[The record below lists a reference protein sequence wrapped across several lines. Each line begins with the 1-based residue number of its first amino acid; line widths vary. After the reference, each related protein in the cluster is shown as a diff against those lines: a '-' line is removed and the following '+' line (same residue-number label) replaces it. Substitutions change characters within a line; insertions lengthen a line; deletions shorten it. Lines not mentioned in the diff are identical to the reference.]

1 MNELRMYVEHLFEGR
16 VLTQES
22 IELKEEIYGNL
33 VARYEDYVAGGMSE
47 AEALEKTK
55 ASFTSIE
62 DVFKE
67 SGEAEGSNAE
77 EGAAAAGASEG
88 GAARWN
94 AGATHAAPGAAQ
106 APGADGMGSAA
117 ETAQMPRPEGAPV
130 PPDGVGGGA
139 GASQTATGA
148 GSAAKKPRKVWPFVL
163 GCVVAV
169 LVLLAIV
176 ATAVFGFI
184 RDADVGEPSSTA
196 QTITQGNSSTTDSNQ
211 GTENGQGGGN
221 AGDGAIQDYDD
232 LDDQREYEATKQV
245 DEAIAAHS
253 VDTLKN
259 YTGNSLP
266 DQGFFEHLPLS
277 MYVSSTG
284 AEQGSNASCSV
295 QYAGV
300 SDDIDGDAIDR
311 ALVYNAVAAF
321 SVYPELQTVNF
332 TVQDADDTAYD
343 ANVYSFNR
351 NTLEL
356 AFDNA
361 SGGAITQLNSS
372 LYESQESWD
381 QVRDYV
387 TRNHFYDRQTDL
399 AEIED

>member
-67 SGEAEGSNAE
+67 SGEAEGSSAE
-77 EGAAAAGASEG
+77 EAASAEAGVRGAAS
-88 GAARWN
+88 WN
-94 AGATHAAPGAAQ
+94 AGATQ
-106 APGADGMGSAA
+106 AVPGADGMGSAA
-117 ETAQMPRPEGAPV
+117 ETAQMPRPEGVPV
-130 PPDGVGGGA
+130 PPDGVSTEGQA
-139 GASQTATGA
+139 TAAAQTASKTRA
-148 GSAAKKPRKVWPFVL
+148 PRKIWPFVV
-163 GCVVAV
+163 GGV
-169 LVLLAIV
+169 LAAFILLAIV
-176 ATAVFGFI
+176 GTAVFGLI
-184 RDADVGEPSSTA
+184 DEADVGEPSSSA
-196 QTITQGNSSTTDSNQ
+196 QSITQSDSAVTDANQ
-211 GTENGQGGGN
+211 GTANGQDSSITGGGN
-221 AGDGAIQDYDD
+221 SNQTYDD
-232 LDDQREYEATKQV
+232 LDDQREYEATKAV
-245 DEAIAAHS
+245 DDAIAVHS
-253 VDTLKN
+253 IDTLKS

-284 AEQGSNASCSV
+284 SEQGSSASYNV
-295 QYAGV
+295 YYAGV
-300 SDDIDGDAIDR
+300 SDDIDGDGVDR

-321 SVYPELQTVNF
+321 SVYPELQTINF
-332 TVQDADDTAYD
+332 TVQDADDTAHD

-351 NTLEL
+351 DTLEH

>member
-33 VARYEDYVAGGMSE
+33 VARYEDYIAGGMSE

-67 SGEAEGSNAE
+67 SGEAEDSNAGE
-77 EGAAAAGASEG
+77 AASAQAGESGAAS
-88 GAARWN
+88 WN
-94 AGATHAAPGAAQ
+94 AGAVQA

-130 PPDGVGGGA
+130 QPDGVGAEGQATA
-139 GASQTATGA
+139 GTQ
-148 GSAAKKPRKVWPFVL
+148 AALKTRSPRKIWPFVV
-163 GCVVAV
+163 GGV
-169 LVLLAIV
+169 LAAFILLAIV
-176 ATAVFGFI
+176 GTAVFGLI
-184 RDADVGEPSSTA
+184 DEADVGEPSSTA
-196 QTITQGNSSTTDSNQ
+196 QSITQNNSSTTDTNQ
-211 GTENGQGGGN
+211 GAENGQAGGTAGGGAAQN
-221 AGDGAIQDYDD
+221 YDD

-332 TVQDADDTAYD
+332 TVQKADDTAYD
-343 ANVYSFNR
+343 ASVYSFNR
-351 NTLEL
+351 NTLEH

-399 AEIED
+399 AEIDD

>member
-47 AEALEKTK
+47 TEALEKTK

-67 SGEAEGSNAE
+67 SGEAEGSSAE
-77 EGAAAAGASEG
+77 EAASAEAGERGAAS
-88 GAARWN
+88 WN
-94 AGATHAAPGAAQ
+94 AGATQA

-117 ETAQMPRPEGAPV
+117 ETAQMPRPEGTPV
-130 PPDGVGGGA
+130 PPDGVSSEGQATA
-139 GASQTATGA
+139 GAQTASKTRA
-148 GSAAKKPRKVWPFVL
+148 PRKIWPFVV
-163 GCVVAV
+163 GGV
-169 LVLLAIV
+169 LAAFILLAIV
-176 ATAVFGFI
+176 GTAVFGLI
-184 RDADVGEPSSTA
+184 DEADVGEPSSTA
-196 QTITQGNSSTTDSNQ
+196 QSITQSDSAATDANQ
-211 GTENGQGGGN
+211 GTANGHDSSITGGGN
-221 AGDGAIQDYDD
+221 SNQTYDD
-232 LDDQREYEATKQV
+232 LDDQREYEATKAV
-245 DEAIAAHS
+245 DDAIAAHS
-253 VDTLKN
+253 IDTLKS

-284 AEQGSNASCSV
+284 SEQGSSASYNV
-295 QYAGV
+295 YYAGV
-300 SDDIDGDAIDR
+300 SDDIDGDGVDR

-321 SVYPELQTVNF
+321 SVYPELQTINF
-332 TVQDADDTAYD
+332 TVQDADDTAHD

-351 NTLEL
+351 DTLEH

-399 AEIED
+399 AEIDD

>member
-67 SGEAEGSNAE
+67 SGEAEDSNAGE
-77 EGAAAAGASEG
+77 PASAEAGERGAAS
-88 GAARWN
+88 WN
-94 AGATHAAPGAAQ
+94 AGATQA

-130 PPDGVGGGA
+130 PPDGVSSEGQATA
-139 GASQTATGA
+139 GAQTASKTRA
-148 GSAAKKPRKVWPFVL
+148 PRKIWPFVV
-163 GCVVAV
+163 GGV
-169 LVLLAIV
+169 LAAFILLAIV
-176 ATAVFGFI
+176 GTAVFGLI
-184 RDADVGEPSSTA
+184 DEADVGEPSSTA
-196 QTITQGNSSTTDSNQ
+196 QSITQSDSAATDANQ
-211 GTENGQGGGN
+211 GTANGQDSSITGGGN
-221 AGDGAIQDYDD
+221 SNQTYDD
-232 LDDQREYEATKQV
+232 LDDQREYEATKAV
-245 DEAIAAHS
+245 DDAIAAHS
-253 VDTLKN
+253 IDTLKS

-284 AEQGSNASCSV
+284 SEQGSGASYNV
-295 QYAGV
+295 YYAGV
-300 SDDIDGDAIDR
+300 SDDIDGDGVDR

-321 SVYPELQTVNF
+321 SVYPELQTITF
-332 TVQDADDTAYD
+332 TVQDADDTAHD

-351 NTLEL
+351 DTLEH

-361 SGGAITQLNSS
+361 SGGAITH
-372 LYESQESWD
+372 
-381 QVRDYV
+381 YV
-387 TRNHFYDRQTDL
+387 TRTHFYDRQTDL
-399 AEIED
+399 AEIDD

>member
-67 SGEAEGSNAE
+67 SGEAEDSNAGE
-77 EGAAAAGASEG
+77 TASAQAGESGAAS
-88 GAARWN
+88 WN
-94 AGATHAAPGAAQ
+94 AGAAQ
-106 APGADGMGSAA
+106 AAPGADGMGYAA
-117 ETAQMPRPEGAPV
+117 ETAKMPCPEGAPV
-130 PPDGVGGGA
+130 PPDGVGAEGQAMA
-139 GASQTATGA
+139 GTH
-148 GSAAKKPRKVWPFVL
+148 AAPKTRSPRKIWPFVV
-163 GCVVAV
+163 GGV
-169 LVLLAIV
+169 LAAFILLAIV
-176 ATAVFGFI
+176 GTAVFGLI
-184 RDADVGEPSSTA
+184 DEADVGEPSSTA
-196 QTITQGNSSTTDSNQ
+196 QSITQNNSAATDASQGAASGQDSSNTGGGASNQ
-211 GTENGQGGGN
+211 TYG
-221 AGDGAIQDYDD
+221 D
-232 LDDQREYEATKQV
+232 LDDQREYEATKAV
-245 DEAIAAHS
+245 DDAIAAHS
-253 VDTLKN
+253 IDTLKS

-284 AEQGSNASCSV
+284 SEQGSSASYNV
-295 QYAGV
+295 YYAGV
-300 SDDIDGDAIDR
+300 SDDIDGDGVDR

-321 SVYPELQTVNF
+321 SVYPELQTINF
-332 TVQDADDTAYD
+332 TVQDADDTAHD

-351 NTLEL
+351 DTLER

-372 LYESQESWD
+372 LYESQESWN

>member
-47 AEALEKTK
+47 VEALEKTK

-67 SGEAEGSNAE
+67 SGEAEDSNAGE
-77 EGAAAAGASEG
+77 PASAEAGERGAAS
-88 GAARWN
+88 WN
-94 AGATHAAPGAAQ
+94 AGATQA
-106 APGADGMGSAA
+106 APGADGMGSAS

-130 PPDGVGGGA
+130 PPDGVSSEGQATA
-139 GASQTATGA
+139 GAQTASKTRA
-148 GSAAKKPRKVWPFVL
+148 PRKIWPFVV
-163 GCVVAV
+163 GGV
-169 LVLLAIV
+169 LAAFILLAIV
-176 ATAVFGFI
+176 GTAVFGLI
-184 RDADVGEPSSTA
+184 DEADVGEPSSTA
-196 QTITQGNSSTTDSNQ
+196 QSITQSDFVATDANQ
-211 GTENGQGGGN
+211 GAANGQDSSNTGGGN
-221 AGDGAIQDYDD
+221 SNQTYDD
-232 LDDQREYEATKQV
+232 LDDQREYEATKAV
-245 DEAIAAHS
+245 DDAIAAHPI
-253 VDTLKN
+253 DTLKS

-284 AEQGSNASCSV
+284 SEQGSSASYNV
-295 QYAGV
+295 YYAGV
-300 SDDIDGDAIDR
+300 SDDIDGDGVDR

-321 SVYPELQTVNF
+321 SVYPELQTITF
-332 TVQDADDTAYD
+332 TVQDADDTAHD

-351 NTLEL
+351 DTLEH

-399 AEIED
+399 AEIDD

>member
-67 SGEAEGSNAE
+67 SGEAEGSNAGE
-77 EGAAAAGASEG
+77 AASAQAGEG
-88 GAARWN
+88 GAASWN
-94 AGATHAAPGAAQ
+94 TGAVQA

-117 ETAQMPRPEGAPV
+117 ETAQMPRPEGVPV
-130 PPDGVGGGA
+130 PPDGVGAEDQATA
-139 GASQTATGA
+139 GTQ
-148 GSAAKKPRKVWPFVL
+148 AAPKTRAPRKIWPFVV
-163 GCVVAV
+163 GGV
-169 LVLLAIV
+169 LAAFILLAIV
-176 ATAVFGFI
+176 GTAVFGLI
-184 RDADVGEPSSTA
+184 DEADVGEPSSTA
-196 QTITQGNSSTTDSNQ
+196 QSITQSDSAATDANQ
-211 GTENGQGGGN
+211 GTANGQDNSNASGGSSN
-221 AGDGAIQDYDD
+221 QTYDD
-232 LDDQREYEATKQV
+232 LDDQREYEATKAV
-245 DEAIAAHS
+245 DDAIAAHS
-253 VDTLKN
+253 IDTLKS

-284 AEQGSNASCSV
+284 SEQGSNASYNV
-295 QYAGV
+295 YYAGV
-300 SDDIDGDAIDR
+300 SDDIDGDGVDR

-321 SVYPELQTVNF
+321 SVYPELQTITF
-332 TVQDADDTAYD
+332 TVQDADDTAHD

-351 NTLEL
+351 DTLEH

-399 AEIED
+399 AEIDD

>member
-67 SGEAEGSNAE
+67 SGEAEDSNAGE
-77 EGAAAAGASEG
+77 VASTEAGESGAVS
-88 GAARWN
+88 WN
-94 AGATHAAPGAAQ
+94 AGTAQAAPGAA
-106 APGADGMGSAA
+106 GMGSTA
-117 ETAQMPRPEGAPV
+117 ETAKMPCPEGAPV
-130 PPDGVGGGA
+130 QPDGVGAERQATA
-139 GASQTATGA
+139 GTQDASKTR
-148 GSAAKKPRKVWPFVL
+148 SLRKIWPFVVC
-163 GCVVAV
+163 GVFAAFI
-169 LVLLAIV
+169 LLAIV
-176 ATAVFGFI
+176 STAVFGLI
-184 RDADVGEPSSTA
+184 DEADVGEPSSTA
-196 QTITQGNSSTTDSNQ
+196 QSITQNNSAATDANQ
-211 GTENGQGGGN
+211 GTANGQDSSITGGGTSN
-221 AGDGAIQDYDD
+221 QTYDD
-232 LDDQREYEATKQV
+232 LDDQREYEATKAV
-245 DEAIAAHS
+245 DDAIAAHS
-253 VDTLKN
+253 IDTLKS

-284 AEQGSNASCSV
+284 SEQGSSASYNV
-295 QYAGV
+295 YYAGV
-300 SDDIDGDAIDR
+300 SDDIDGDGVDR
-311 ALVYNAVAAF
+311 ALVYNTVAAF
-321 SVYPELQTVNF
+321 SVYPELQTINF
-332 TVQDADDTAYD
+332 TVQDADDTAHD

-351 NTLEL
+351 DTLEH

-399 AEIED
+399 AEIDD

>member
-67 SGEAEGSNAE
+67 SGEAEDSSAE
-77 EGAAAAGASEG
+77 EPVSSEAGERGTAS
-88 GAARWN
+88 WN
-94 AGATHAAPGAAQ
+94 AGSAQ
-106 APGADGMGSAA
+106 AAPGADGMGSAA

-130 PPDGVGGGA
+130 PPDGVGAEDQAAA
-139 GASQTATGA
+139 GTQ
-148 GSAAKKPRKVWPFVL
+148 AAPKTRSLRKIWPFVV
-163 GCVVAV
+163 GGV
-169 LVLLAIV
+169 LAAFILLAIV
-176 ATAVFGFI
+176 GTAVFGLI
-184 RDADVGEPSSTA
+184 DEADVGEPSSTA
-196 QTITQGNSSTTDSNQ
+196 QSITQNNSAATDASQGAASGQDSSNTGGGASNQ
-211 GTENGQGGGN
+211 TYG
-221 AGDGAIQDYDD
+221 D
-232 LDDQREYEATKQV
+232 LDDQREYEATKAV
-245 DEAIAAHS
+245 DDAIAAHS
-253 VDTLKN
+253 IDTLKS

-277 MYVSSTG
+277 VYVSSTG
-284 AEQGSNASCSV
+284 SEQGSSASYNV
-295 QYAGV
+295 YYAGV
-300 SDDIDGDAIDR
+300 SDDIDGDGVDR

-332 TVQDADDTAYD
+332 TVQEADDTAYD

-351 NTLEL
+351 DTLEH

-399 AEIED
+399 AEIDD

>member
-67 SGEAEGSNAE
+67 SGEAEDSNAGE
-77 EGAAAAGASEG
+77 AASAQAGESGAAS
-88 GAARWN
+88 WN
-94 AGATHAAPGAAQ
+94 AGAAQ
-106 APGADGMGSAA
+106 AAPGADGMGSAA
-117 ETAQMPRPEGAPV
+117 ETAQMPCPEGAPV
-130 PPDGVGGGA
+130 PPDGVSAEGQAAA
-139 GASQTATGA
+139 GTQAASKTR
-148 GSAAKKPRKVWPFVL
+148 SPRKIWPFVV
-163 GCVVAV
+163 GGV
-169 LVLLAIV
+169 LAAFILLAIV
-176 ATAVFGFI
+176 GAAVFGLI
-184 RDADVGEPSSTA
+184 DEADVGEPSSTA
-196 QTITQGNSSTTDSNQ
+196 QSITQNNSAATDASQGAANGQDSSSTGGGASNQ
-211 GTENGQGGGN
+211 T
-221 AGDGAIQDYDD
+221 YDD
-232 LDDQREYEATKQV
+232 LDDQREYEATKAV
-245 DEAIAAHS
+245 DDAIAAHS
-253 VDTLKN
+253 IDTLKS

-284 AEQGSNASCSV
+284 SEQGSSASYNV
-295 QYAGV
+295 YYAGV
-300 SDDIDGDAIDR
+300 SDDIDGDGVDR

-321 SVYPELQTVNF
+321 SVYPELQTITF
-332 TVQDADDTAYD
+332 TVQDADDTAHD

-351 NTLEL
+351 DTLEH

-399 AEIED
+399 AEIDD

>member
-67 SGEAEGSNAE
+67 SGEAEDSNAGE
-77 EGAAAAGASEG
+77 PASAEAGERGAAS
-88 GAARWN
+88 WN
-94 AGATHAAPGAAQ
+94 AGATQA

-130 PPDGVGGGA
+130 PPDGVSSEGQATA
-139 GASQTATGA
+139 GAQTASKTRA
-148 GSAAKKPRKVWPFVL
+148 PRKIWPFVV
-163 GCVVAV
+163 GGV
-169 LVLLAIV
+169 LAAFILLAIV
-176 ATAVFGFI
+176 GTAVFGLI
-184 RDADVGEPSSTA
+184 DEADVGEPSSTA
-196 QTITQGNSSTTDSNQ
+196 QSITQSDSAATDANQ
-211 GTENGQGGGN
+211 GTANGQDSSITDGGN
-221 AGDGAIQDYDD
+221 SNQTYDD
-232 LDDQREYEATKQV
+232 LDDQREYEATKAV
-245 DEAIAAHS
+245 DDAIAAHS
-253 VDTLKN
+253 IDTLKS

-284 AEQGSNASCSV
+284 SEQGSNASYNV
-295 QYAGV
+295 YYAGV
-300 SDDIDGDAIDR
+300 SDDIDGDGVDR

-321 SVYPELQTVNF
+321 SVYPELQTITF
-332 TVQDADDTAYD
+332 IVQDADDTAHD

-351 NTLEL
+351 DTLEH

-387 TRNHFYDRQTDL
+387 TRSHFYDRQTDL
-399 AEIED
+399 AEIDD

>member
-67 SGEAEGSNAE
+67 SGEAEGSNAGE
-77 EGAAAAGASEG
+77 AASAQAGEG
-88 GAARWN
+88 GAASWN
-94 AGATHAAPGAAQ
+94 TGAVQA

-117 ETAQMPRPEGAPV
+117 ETAQMPRPEGVPV
-130 PPDGVGGGA
+130 PPDGVGAEGQA
-139 GASQTATGA
+139 TAAAQTASKIRA
-148 GSAAKKPRKVWPFVL
+148 PRKIWPFVV
-163 GCVVAV
+163 GGV
-169 LVLLAIV
+169 LAAFILLAIV
-176 ATAVFGFI
+176 GTAVFGLI
-184 RDADVGEPSSTA
+184 DEADVGEPSSTA
-196 QTITQGNSSTTDSNQ
+196 QSIAQSDSAATDANQ
-211 GTENGQGGGN
+211 GTANGQDNSNASGGSSN
-221 AGDGAIQDYDD
+221 QTYDD
-232 LDDQREYEATKQV
+232 LDDQREYEATKAV
-245 DEAIAAHS
+245 DDAIAAHS
-253 VDTLKN
+253 IDTLKS

-284 AEQGSNASCSV
+284 SEQGSNASYNV
-295 QYAGV
+295 YYAGV
-300 SDDIDGDAIDR
+300 SDDIDGDGVDR

-321 SVYPELQTVNF
+321 SVYPELQTINF
-332 TVQDADDTAYD
+332 TVQDADDTAHD

-351 NTLEL
+351 DTLEH

-399 AEIED
+399 AEIDD

>member
-33 VARYEDYVAGGMSE
+33 VARYEDYIAGGMSE

-62 DVFKE
+62 DVFRE

-77 EGAAAAGASEG
+77 EPASSEAGDRGTAS
-88 GAARWN
+88 WN
-94 AGATHAAPGAAQ
+94 AGTAKA

-117 ETAQMPRPEGAPV
+117 ETAQMPRPEEAPV
-130 PPDGVGGGA
+130 PPDGVPAEGQATA
-139 GASQTATGA
+139 GTQDASKTR
-148 GSAAKKPRKVWPFVL
+148 SPRKIWPFVV
-163 GCVVAV
+163 GGVFAAFI
-169 LVLLAIV
+169 LLAIV
-176 ATAVFGFI
+176 GTAVFGLI
-184 RDADVGEPSSTA
+184 DEADVGEPSSTA
-196 QTITQGNSSTTDSNQ
+196 QSITQGNSSTTDTNQ
-211 GTENGQGGGN
+211 GAENGQAGGTAGGGAAQN
-221 AGDGAIQDYDD
+221 YDD

-332 TVQDADDTAYD
+332 TVQEADDTAYD
-343 ANVYSFNR
+343 ASVYSFNR
-351 NTLEL
+351 NTLEH

-399 AEIED
+399 AEIDD

>member
-67 SGEAEGSNAE
+67 SGEAEDSNAGE
-77 EGAAAAGASEG
+77 PASAEAGERGASS
-88 GAARWN
+88 WN
-94 AGATHAAPGAAQ
+94 AGATQAAPAA
-106 APGADGMGSAA
+106 GGMGSAA
-117 ETAQMPRPEGAPV
+117 ETAQMPRPEGVPV
-130 PPDGVGGGA
+130 PPDGVSSEGQATA
-139 GASQTATGA
+139 GAQTASKTR
-148 GSAAKKPRKVWPFVL
+148 SPRKIWPFVVGGVL
-163 GCVVAV
+163 AV
-169 LVLLAIV
+169 FILLAIV
-176 ATAVFGFI
+176 GTAVFGLI
-184 RDADVGEPSSTA
+184 DEADVGEPSSTA
-196 QTITQGNSSTTDSNQ
+196 QSITQNDSAATDAGQGAANGQDNSNASGGSSNQ
-211 GTENGQGGGN
+211 T
-221 AGDGAIQDYDD
+221 YDD
-232 LDDQREYEATKQV
+232 LDDQREYEATKAV
-245 DEAIAAHS
+245 DDAIAAHS
-253 VDTLKN
+253 IDTLKS

-284 AEQGSNASCSV
+284 SEQGSNASYNV
-295 QYAGV
+295 YYAGV
-300 SDDIDGDAIDR
+300 SDDIDGDGVDR

-321 SVYPELQTVNF
+321 SVYPELQTINF
-332 TVQDADDTAYD
+332 TVQDADDTAND

-351 NTLEL
+351 DTLEH

-399 AEIED
+399 AEIDD

>member
-67 SGEAEGSNAE
+67 SGEAEDSNAE
-77 EGAAAAGASEG
+77 EPASSEAGERGTAS
-88 GAARWN
+88 WN
-94 AGATHAAPGAAQ
+94 AGATQAAPGA
-106 APGADGMGSAA
+106 GGMGSAA

-130 PPDGVGGGA
+130 PPDGMGA
-139 GASQTATGA
+139 EGQATAAAQTASKA
-148 GSAAKKPRKVWPFVL
+148 RAPRKIWPFVV
-163 GCVVAV
+163 GGV
-169 LVLLAIV
+169 LAAFILLAIV
-176 ATAVFGFI
+176 GTAVFGLI
-184 RDADVGEPSSTA
+184 DEADVGEPSSTA
-196 QTITQGNSSTTDSNQ
+196 QGITQSDSAATDANQGAANGQDSSNTGGGTSNQ
-211 GTENGQGGGN
+211 TYG
-221 AGDGAIQDYDD
+221 D
-232 LDDQREYEATKQV
+232 LDDQREYEATKAV
-245 DEAIAAHS
+245 DDAIAAHS
-253 VDTLKN
+253 IDTLKS

-284 AEQGSNASCSV
+284 SEQGSNASYNV
-295 QYAGV
+295 YYAGV
-300 SDDIDGDAIDR
+300 SDDIDGDGVDR

-321 SVYPELQTVNF
+321 SVYPELQTITF
-332 TVQDADDTAYD
+332 TVQDADDTAHD

-351 NTLEL
+351 NTLEH

>member
-67 SGEAEGSNAE
+67 SGEAEGSSAE
-77 EGAAAAGASEG
+77 EAASAEAGVRGAAS
-88 GAARWN
+88 WN
-94 AGATHAAPGAAQ
+94 AGATQ
-106 APGADGMGSAA
+106 AVPGADRMGSAA
-117 ETAQMPRPEGAPV
+117 ETAQMPRPEGVPV
-130 PPDGVGGGA
+130 PPDGVSSEGQA
-139 GASQTATGA
+139 TAAAQTASKTRA
-148 GSAAKKPRKVWPFVL
+148 PRKIWPFVV
-163 GCVVAV
+163 GGV
-169 LVLLAIV
+169 LAAFILLAIV
-176 ATAVFGFI
+176 GTAVFGLI
-184 RDADVGEPSSTA
+184 DEADVGEPSSTA
-196 QTITQGNSSTTDSNQ
+196 QSITQNNSAATDASQEAANGQDSSSTGGGASNQ
-211 GTENGQGGGN
+211 TYG
-221 AGDGAIQDYDD
+221 D
-232 LDDQREYEATKQV
+232 LDDQREYEATKAV
-245 DEAIAAHS
+245 DDAIAVHS
-253 VDTLKN
+253 IDTLKS

-284 AEQGSNASCSV
+284 SEQGSSASYNV
-295 QYAGV
+295 YYAGV
-300 SDDIDGDAIDR
+300 SDDIDGDGVDR

-321 SVYPELQTVNF
+321 SVYPELQTITF
-332 TVQDADDTAYD
+332 TVQDADDTAHD

-351 NTLEL
+351 DTLEH

-372 LYESQESWD
+372 LYESQESWN

-399 AEIED
+399 AEIDD

>member
-67 SGEAEGSNAE
+67 SGEAEDSNAGE
-77 EGAAAAGASEG
+77 AASTEAGESGAVS
-88 GAARWN
+88 WN
-94 AGATHAAPGAAQ
+94 AGTAQAAPGAA
-106 APGADGMGSAA
+106 GMGSAA
-117 ETAQMPRPEGAPV
+117 ETAQMPCPEGAPV
-130 PPDGVGGGA
+130 PPDGVGAEDQATA
-139 GASQTATGA
+139 GTQAASKTR
-148 GSAAKKPRKVWPFVL
+148 SPRKIWPFVV
-163 GCVVAV
+163 GGV
-169 LVLLAIV
+169 LAAFILLAIV
-176 ATAVFGFI
+176 GTAVFGLI
-184 RDADVGEPSSTA
+184 DEADVGEPSPTA
-196 QTITQGNSSTTDSNQ
+196 QSITQNNSAATDASQGAANGQDSSSTGGGASNQ
-211 GTENGQGGGN
+211 T
-221 AGDGAIQDYDD
+221 YDD
-232 LDDQREYEATKQV
+232 LDDQREYEATKAV
-245 DEAIAAHS
+245 DDAIAVHS
-253 VDTLKN
+253 IDTLKS
-259 YTGNSLP
+259 YTGNSQP

-284 AEQGSNASCSV
+284 SEQGSSASYNV
-295 QYAGV
+295 YYAGV
-300 SDDIDGDAIDR
+300 SDDIDGDGVDR

-321 SVYPELQTVNF
+321 SVYPELQTINF
-332 TVQDADDTAYD
+332 TVQDADDTAHD

-351 NTLEL
+351 DTLEH

-372 LYESQESWD
+372 LYESRESWN

-399 AEIED
+399 AEIDD

>member
-47 AEALEKTK
+47 VEALEKTK

-67 SGEAEGSNAE
+67 SGEAEDSNAGE
-77 EGAAAAGASEG
+77 PASAEAGERGAAS
-88 GAARWN
+88 WN
-94 AGATHAAPGAAQ
+94 AGATQA

-117 ETAQMPRPEGAPV
+117 ETAQMPRPEGVPV
-130 PPDGVGGGA
+130 PPDGVGAEGQA
-139 GASQTATGA
+139 TAAAQTASKTRA
-148 GSAAKKPRKVWPFVL
+148 PRKIWPFVV
-163 GCVVAV
+163 GGV
-169 LVLLAIV
+169 LAAFILLAIV
-176 ATAVFGFI
+176 GTAVFGLI
-184 RDADVGEPSSTA
+184 GEADVGEPSSTA
-196 QTITQGNSSTTDSNQ
+196 QSITQNDSAVTDANQ
-211 GTENGQGGGN
+211 GTANGQDGSNTGGGTSN
-221 AGDGAIQDYDD
+221 QTYDD
-232 LDDQREYEATKQV
+232 LDDQREYEATKAV
-245 DEAIAAHS
+245 DDAIAAHS
-253 VDTLKN
+253 IDTLKS

-266 DQGFFEHLPLS
+266 DQGFFKHLPLS

-284 AEQGSNASCSV
+284 SEQGSSASYNV
-295 QYAGV
+295 YYAGV
-300 SDDIDGDAIDR
+300 SDDIDGDGVDR

-321 SVYPELQTVNF
+321 SVYPELQTITF
-332 TVQDADDTAYD
+332 TVQDADDTAHD

-351 NTLEL
+351 DTLEH

-399 AEIED
+399 AEIDD

>member
-67 SGEAEGSNAE
+67 SGEAEDSNAGE
-77 EGAAAAGASEG
+77 AASTEAGESGAVS
-88 GAARWN
+88 WN
-94 AGATHAAPGAAQ
+94 AGTAQAAPGAA
-106 APGADGMGSAA
+106 GMGSAA
-117 ETAQMPRPEGAPV
+117 ETAKMPCPEGAPV
-130 PPDGVGGGA
+130 RPDGVGAEGQATA
-139 GASQTATGA
+139 GTH
-148 GSAAKKPRKVWPFVL
+148 AAPKTRSPRKIWPFVV
-163 GCVVAV
+163 GGV
-169 LVLLAIV
+169 LAAFILLAIV
-176 ATAVFGFI
+176 GTAVFGLI
-184 RDADVGEPSSTA
+184 DEADVGEPSSTA
-196 QTITQGNSSTTDSNQ
+196 QSITQGNSSTTDTNQ
-211 GTENGQGGGN
+211 GAENGQAGGTAGGGAAQN
-221 AGDGAIQDYDD
+221 YDD
-232 LDDQREYEATKQV
+232 LDDQREYEATKAV
-245 DEAIAAHS
+245 DDAIAVHS
-253 VDTLKN
+253 IDTLKS

-284 AEQGSNASCSV
+284 SEQGSSAGYNV
-295 QYAGV
+295 YYAGV
-300 SDDIDGDAIDR
+300 SDDIDGDGVDR

-321 SVYPELQTVNF
+321 SVYPELQTINF
-332 TVQDADDTAYD
+332 TVQDADDTAHD

-351 NTLEL
+351 DTLEH

-372 LYESQESWD
+372 LYESQESWN

-399 AEIED
+399 AEIDD

>member
-67 SGEAEGSNAE
+67 SGEAEGSSAE
-77 EGAAAAGASEG
+77 EAASAEAGVRGAAS
-88 GAARWN
+88 WN
-94 AGATHAAPGAAQ
+94 AGATQ
-106 APGADGMGSAA
+106 AVPGADGMGSAA
-117 ETAQMPRPEGAPV
+117 ETAQMPRPEGVPV
-130 PPDGVGGGA
+130 PPDGVSTEGQA
-139 GASQTATGA
+139 TAAAQTASKTRA
-148 GSAAKKPRKVWPFVL
+148 PRKIWPFVV
-163 GCVVAV
+163 GGV
-169 LVLLAIV
+169 LAAFILLAIV
-176 ATAVFGFI
+176 GTAVFGLI
-184 RDADVGEPSSTA
+184 DEADVSEPSSTA
-196 QTITQGNSSTTDSNQ
+196 QSITQSDSAATDAKQGNA
-211 GTENGQGGGN
+211 NGQDSSNTGGGN
-221 AGDGAIQDYDD
+221 SNQTYDD
-232 LDDQREYEATKQV
+232 LDDQREYEATKAV
-245 DEAIAAHS
+245 DDAIAAHS
-253 VDTLKN
+253 IDTLKS

-284 AEQGSNASCSV
+284 SEQGSSASYNV
-295 QYAGV
+295 YYAGV
-300 SDDIDGDAIDR
+300 SDDIDGDGVDR

-321 SVYPELQTVNF
+321 SVYPELQTINF
-332 TVQDADDTAYD
+332 TVQDADDTAHD

-351 NTLEL
+351 DTLEH

-399 AEIED
+399 AEIDD

>member
-67 SGEAEGSNAE
+67 SGEAEDSNAGE
-77 EGAAAAGASEG
+77 PASAEAGERGAAS
-88 GAARWN
+88 WN
-94 AGATHAAPGAAQ
+94 AGATQAAPGA
-106 APGADGMGSAA
+106 GGMGSAA
-117 ETAQMPRPEGAPV
+117 ETAQMPRPEGVPV
-130 PPDGVGGGA
+130 PPDGVSSEGQA
-139 GASQTATGA
+139 TAAAQTASKTRA
-148 GSAAKKPRKVWPFVL
+148 PRKIWPFVV
-163 GCVVAV
+163 GGV
-169 LVLLAIV
+169 LAAFILLAIV
-176 ATAVFGFI
+176 GTAVFGLI
-184 RDADVGEPSSTA
+184 DEADVSEPSSTA
-196 QTITQGNSSTTDSNQ
+196 QSITQSDSAATDVSQGTANGQDNSNASGGSSNQ
-211 GTENGQGGGN
+211 T
-221 AGDGAIQDYDD
+221 YDD
-232 LDDQREYEATKQV
+232 LDDQREYEATKAV
-245 DEAIAAHS
+245 DDAIAVHS
-253 VDTLKN
+253 IDTLKS

-277 MYVSSTG
+277 MYVSSAG
-284 AEQGSNASCSV
+284 SEQGSSASYNV
-295 QYAGV
+295 YYAGV
-300 SDDIDGDAIDR
+300 SDDIDGDGVDR

-321 SVYPELQTVNF
+321 SVYPELQTINF
-332 TVQDADDTAYD
+332 TVQDADDTAHD

-351 NTLEL
+351 DTLEH

-399 AEIED
+399 AEIDD

>member
-1 MNELRMYVEHLFEGR
+1 MNELRMYVEHLFEGK

-67 SGEAEGSNAE
+67 SGEAEGSNAGE
-77 EGAAAAGASEG
+77 AASAQAGESGAVS
-88 GAARWN
+88 WN
-94 AGATHAAPGAAQ
+94 AGTAQAAPGAA
-106 APGADGMGSAA
+106 GMGSAA
-117 ETAQMPRPEGAPV
+117 ESAKMPCPEGAPV
-130 PPDGVGGGA
+130 PPDGVGAEDQATA
-139 GASQTATGA
+139 GTQ
-148 GSAAKKPRKVWPFVL
+148 AAPKTRSPRKIWPFVV
-163 GCVVAV
+163 GGVFAAFI
-169 LVLLAIV
+169 LLAIV
-176 ATAVFGFI
+176 GTAVFGLI
-184 RDADVGEPSSTA
+184 DEADVGEPSSTA
-196 QTITQGNSSTTDSNQ
+196 QSITQGNSAATDASQGAASGQDSSNTGGGASNQ
-211 GTENGQGGGN
+211 TYG
-221 AGDGAIQDYDD
+221 D
-232 LDDQREYEATKQV
+232 LDDQREYEATKAV
-245 DEAIAAHS
+245 DDAIAAHS
-253 VDTLKN
+253 IDTLKS

-284 AEQGSNASCSV
+284 SEQGSSASYNV
-295 QYAGV
+295 YYAGV
-300 SDDIDGDAIDR
+300 SDDIDGDGVDR

-321 SVYPELQTVNF
+321 SVYPELQTINF
-332 TVQDADDTAYD
+332 TVQDADDTAHD

-351 NTLEL
+351 DTLEH

-372 LYESQESWD
+372 LYESQESWN

-399 AEIED
+399 AEIDD

>member
-67 SGEAEGSNAE
+67 SGEAEGSSAE
-77 EGAAAAGASEG
+77 EAASAEAGVRGAAS
-88 GAARWN
+88 WN
-94 AGATHAAPGAAQ
+94 AGATQA

-117 ETAQMPRPEGAPV
+117 ETAQMPRPEGVPV
-130 PPDGVGGGA
+130 PPDGVSTEGQA
-139 GASQTATGA
+139 TAAAQTASKTRA
-148 GSAAKKPRKVWPFVL
+148 PRKIWPFVVGGVL
-163 GCVVAV
+163 AV
-169 LVLLAIV
+169 FILLAIV
-176 ATAVFGFI
+176 GTAVFGLI
-184 RDADVGEPSSTA
+184 DEADVGEPSSTA
-196 QTITQGNSSTTDSNQ
+196 QSITQSDSAATDANQ
-211 GTENGQGGGN
+211 GTANGQDSSITGGGN
-221 AGDGAIQDYDD
+221 SNQTYDD
-232 LDDQREYEATKQV
+232 LDDQREYEATKAV
-245 DEAIAAHS
+245 DDAIAAHAI
-253 VDTLKN
+253 DTLKS

-284 AEQGSNASCSV
+284 SEQGSSASYNV
-295 QYAGV
+295 YYAGV
-300 SDDIDGDAIDR
+300 SDDIDGDGVDR

-321 SVYPELQTVNF
+321 SVYPELQTITF
-332 TVQDADDTAYD
+332 TVQDADDTAHD

-351 NTLEL
+351 DTLEH

-399 AEIED
+399 AEIDD

>member
-47 AEALEKTK
+47 AEALEKTM

-67 SGEAEGSNAE
+67 SGEAEDSNAGE
-77 EGAAAAGASEG
+77 PASAEAGERGAAS
-88 GAARWN
+88 WN
-94 AGATHAAPGAAQ
+94 AGATQA

-130 PPDGVGGGA
+130 PPDGVSSGGQATA
-139 GASQTATGA
+139 GAQTASKTRA
-148 GSAAKKPRKVWPFVL
+148 PRKIWPFVV
-163 GCVVAV
+163 GGV
-169 LVLLAIV
+169 LAAFILLAIV
-176 ATAVFGFI
+176 GTAVFGLI
-184 RDADVGEPSSTA
+184 DEADVGEPSSTA
-196 QTITQGNSSTTDSNQ
+196 QSITQSDSAATDANQ
-211 GTENGQGGGN
+211 GTANDQDSSITGGGTSN
-221 AGDGAIQDYDD
+221 QTYDD
-232 LDDQREYEATKQV
+232 LDDQREYEATKTV
-245 DEAIAAHS
+245 DDAIAAHS
-253 VDTLKN
+253 IDTLKS

-284 AEQGSNASCSV
+284 SENGSNASYNV
-295 QYAGV
+295 YYAGV
-300 SDDIDGDAIDR
+300 SDDIDGDGVDR

-321 SVYPELQTVNF
+321 SVYPELQTITF
-332 TVQDADDTAYD
+332 TVQDADDTAHD

-351 NTLEL
+351 DTLEH

-399 AEIED
+399 AEIDD

>member
-67 SGEAEGSNAE
+67 SGEAEDSNAGE
-77 EGAAAAGASEG
+77 AASAQAGEG
-88 GAARWN
+88 GAASWN
-94 AGATHAAPGAAQ
+94 TGAAQ
-106 APGADGMGSAA
+106 AAPGADGMGSAA
-117 ETAQMPRPEGAPV
+117 ETAQMPRPEGVPV
-130 PPDGVGGGA
+130 PPDGVGAEDQATA
-139 GASQTATGA
+139 GTQ
-148 GSAAKKPRKVWPFVL
+148 AAPKTRSPRKIWPFVV
-163 GCVVAV
+163 GGV
-169 LVLLAIV
+169 LAAFILLAIV
-176 ATAVFGFI
+176 GTVVFGLI
-184 RDADVGEPSSTA
+184 DEADVGEPSSTA
-196 QTITQGNSSTTDSNQ
+196 QSITQNNSAATDASQGAASGQDSSNTGGGASNQ
-211 GTENGQGGGN
+211 TYG
-221 AGDGAIQDYDD
+221 
-232 LDDQREYEATKQV
+232 DQREYEATKAV
-245 DEAIAAHS
+245 DDAIAAHS
-253 VDTLKN
+253 IDTLKS

-284 AEQGSNASCSV
+284 SEQGSNASYNV
-295 QYAGV
+295 YYAGV
-300 SDDIDGDAIDR
+300 SDDIDGDGVDR

-321 SVYPELQTVNF
+321 SVYPELQTITF
-332 TVQDADDTAYD
+332 TVQDADDTAHD

-351 NTLEL
+351 DTLEH

-399 AEIED
+399 AEIDD

>member
-67 SGEAEGSNAE
+67 SGEAEDSNAGE
-77 EGAAAAGASEG
+77 AASTEAGESGAVS
-88 GAARWN
+88 WN
-94 AGATHAAPGAAQ
+94 AGTAQAAPGAAE
-106 APGADGMGSAA
+106 MGSAA
-117 ETAQMPRPEGAPV
+117 ETAQMPCPEGAPV
-130 PPDGVGGGA
+130 PPDGVGAEGQATA
-139 GASQTATGA
+139 GAQTASKTRA
-148 GSAAKKPRKVWPFVL
+148 PRKIWPFVV
-163 GCVVAV
+163 GGV
-169 LVLLAIV
+169 LAAFILLAIV
-176 ATAVFGFI
+176 GTAVFGLI
-184 RDADVGEPSSTA
+184 DEADVGEPSSTA
-196 QTITQGNSSTTDSNQ
+196 QSITQSDSVATDANQ
-211 GTENGQGGGN
+211 GAANGQDSSNTGGGN
-221 AGDGAIQDYDD
+221 SNQTYDD
-232 LDDQREYEATKQV
+232 LDDQREYEATKAV
-245 DEAIAAHS
+245 DDAIAAHPI
-253 VDTLKN
+253 DTLKS

-284 AEQGSNASCSV
+284 SEQGSSASYNV
-295 QYAGV
+295 YYAGV
-300 SDDIDGDAIDR
+300 SDDIDGDGVDR

-321 SVYPELQTVNF
+321 SVYPELQTITF
-332 TVQDADDTAYD
+332 TVQDADDTAHD

-351 NTLEL
+351 DTLEH

-399 AEIED
+399 AEIDD

>member
-67 SGEAEGSNAE
+67 SGEAEDSSAGEAASAQAGE
-77 EGAAAAGASEG
+77 SGAAS
-88 GAARWN
+88 WN
-94 AGATHAAPGAAQ
+94 AGAAQ
-106 APGADGMGSAA
+106 AAPGADGMGSAA
-117 ETAQMPRPEGAPV
+117 ETAQMPRPEGVPV
-130 PPDGVGGGA
+130 PPDGVGAEGQATA
-139 GASQTATGA
+139 GAHAAPKTRSQ
-148 GSAAKKPRKVWPFVL
+148 RKIWPFVM
-163 GCVVAV
+163 GGV
-169 LVLLAIV
+169 LAAFILLAIV
-176 ATAVFGFI
+176 GTAVYGFI

-211 GTENGQGGGN
+211 GAENGQGGGN

-332 TVQDADDTAYD
+332 TVQEADDTAYD
-343 ANVYSFNR
+343 ASVYSFNR
-351 NTLEL
+351 NTLEH

-361 SGGAITQLNSS
+361 SGGAITQLNGS

-399 AEIED
+399 AEIDD

>member
-67 SGEAEGSNAE
+67 CGEAEGSNAGE
-77 EGAAAAGASEG
+77 AASAQAGESGAAS
-88 GAARWN
+88 WN
-94 AGATHAAPGAAQ
+94 AGAAQAAPGA
-106 APGADGMGSAA
+106 GGMGSAA

-130 PPDGVGGGA
+130 PPDGVGAEDQATA
-139 GASQTATGA
+139 GTQ
-148 GSAAKKPRKVWPFVL
+148 AAPKTRSPRKIWPFVV
-163 GCVVAV
+163 GGV
-169 LVLLAIV
+169 LAAFILLAIV
-176 ATAVFGFI
+176 GTVMFGLI
-184 RDADVGEPSSTA
+184 DEADVGEPSSTA
-196 QTITQGNSSTTDSNQ
+196 QSITQGNSSTTDTNQ
-211 GTENGQGGGN
+211 GAENGQAGGTAGGGAAQN
-221 AGDGAIQDYDD
+221 YDD
-232 LDDQREYEATKQV
+232 LDDQREYEATKAV
-245 DEAIAAHS
+245 DDAIAVHS
-253 VDTLKN
+253 IDTLKS

-284 AEQGSNASCSV
+284 SEQGSSASYNV
-295 QYAGV
+295 YYAGV
-300 SDDIDGDAIDR
+300 SDDIDGDGVDR

-321 SVYPELQTVNF
+321 SVYPELQTINF
-332 TVQDADDTAYD
+332 TVQDADDTAHD

-351 NTLEL
+351 DTLEH

-372 LYESQESWD
+372 LYESQESWN

-399 AEIED
+399 AEIDD

>member
-47 AEALEKTK
+47 TEALEKTK

-67 SGEAEGSNAE
+67 SGEAEGSSAE
-77 EGAAAAGASEG
+77 EPASAEAGERGAAS
-88 GAARWN
+88 WN
-94 AGATHAAPGAAQ
+94 AGATQA

-117 ETAQMPRPEGAPV
+117 ETAQMPRSEGVPV
-130 PPDGVGGGA
+130 PPDGVSSEGQATA
-139 GASQTATGA
+139 GAQTASKTRA
-148 GSAAKKPRKVWPFVL
+148 PRKIWPFVV
-163 GCVVAV
+163 GGV
-169 LVLLAIV
+169 LAAFILLAIV
-176 ATAVFGFI
+176 GTAVFGLI
-184 RDADVGEPSSTA
+184 GEADVGEPSSTA
-196 QTITQGNSSTTDSNQ
+196 QSITQSDSAATDANQ
-211 GTENGQGGGN
+211 GTANGQDSSITGGGN
-221 AGDGAIQDYDD
+221 SNQTYDD
-232 LDDQREYEATKQV
+232 LDDQREYEATKAV
-245 DEAIAAHS
+245 DDAIAAHS
-253 VDTLKN
+253 IDTLKS

-284 AEQGSNASCSV
+284 SEQGSSASYNV
-295 QYAGV
+295 YYAGV
-300 SDDIDGDAIDR
+300 SDDIDGDGVDR

-332 TVQDADDTAYD
+332 TVQDADDTAHD

-351 NTLEL
+351 DTLEH

-399 AEIED
+399 AEIDD

>member
-33 VARYEDYVAGGMSE
+33 VARYEDYIAGGMSE

-67 SGEAEGSNAE
+67 SGEAEGSNAGE
-77 EGAAAAGASEG
+77 AASAQAGESGAAS
-88 GAARWN
+88 WN
-94 AGATHAAPGAAQ
+94 TGAAQ
-106 APGADGMGSAA
+106 AAPGADGMGSAA
-117 ETAQMPRPEGAPV
+117 KTAQMPRPEGAPV
-130 PPDGVGGGA
+130 PPDGVSAEGQATA
-139 GASQTATGA
+139 GTQAASKTR
-148 GSAAKKPRKVWPFVL
+148 SPRKIWPFVV
-163 GCVVAV
+163 GGV
-169 LVLLAIV
+169 LAAFILLAIV
-176 ATAVFGFI
+176 GAAVFGLI
-184 RDADVGEPSSTA
+184 DEADVGEPSSTA
-196 QTITQGNSSTTDSNQ
+196 QSITQNNSAATDASQGAAYGQDSSSTGGGASNQ
-211 GTENGQGGGN
+211 T
-221 AGDGAIQDYDD
+221 YDD
-232 LDDQREYEATKQV
+232 LDDQREYEATKAV
-245 DEAIAAHS
+245 DDAIAVHS
-253 VDTLKN
+253 IDTLKS

-284 AEQGSNASCSV
+284 SEQGSSASYNV
-295 QYAGV
+295 YYAGV
-300 SDDIDGDAIDR
+300 SDDIDGDGVDR

-321 SVYPELQTVNF
+321 SVYPELQTINF
-332 TVQDADDTAYD
+332 TVQDADDTAHD

-351 NTLEL
+351 DTLEH

-372 LYESQESWD
+372 LYESQESWN

-399 AEIED
+399 AEIDD

>member
-67 SGEAEGSNAE
+67 SGEAEDSNAGE
-77 EGAAAAGASEG
+77 AASAEAGERAAAS
-88 GAARWN
+88 WN
-94 AGATHAAPGAAQ
+94 AGATRAAPGA
-106 APGADGMGSAA
+106 DRMGSAV
-117 ETAQMPRPEGAPV
+117 ETAQMPRPEGVPV
-130 PPDGVGGGA
+130 PPDGMSSEGQATA
-139 GASQTATGA
+139 GAQTASKTGT
-148 GSAAKKPRKVWPFVL
+148 PRKIWPFVV
-163 GCVVAV
+163 GGV
-169 LVLLAIV
+169 LAAFILLAIV
-176 ATAVFGFI
+176 GTAVFGLI
-184 RDADVGEPSSTA
+184 GEADVGEPSSTA
-196 QTITQGNSSTTDSNQ
+196 QSITQSDSAATDANQGATNGQDSSNTGGGTSNQ
-211 GTENGQGGGN
+211 T
-221 AGDGAIQDYDD
+221 YDD
-232 LDDQREYEATKQV
+232 LDDQREYEATKAV
-245 DEAIAAHS
+245 DDAIAAHS
-253 VDTLKN
+253 IDTLKS

-284 AEQGSNASCSV
+284 SEQGSNASYNV
-295 QYAGV
+295 YYAGV
-300 SDDIDGDAIDR
+300 SDDIDGDGVDR

-321 SVYPELQTVNF
+321 SVYPELQTINF
-332 TVQDADDTAYD
+332 TVQDADDTAHD

-351 NTLEL
+351 DTLEH

-399 AEIED
+399 AEIDD

>member
-67 SGEAEGSNAE
+67 SGEAEGSNAGE
-77 EGAAAAGASEG
+77 AASAQAGEG
-88 GAARWN
+88 GAASWN
-94 AGATHAAPGAAQ
+94 TGAVQA

-117 ETAQMPRPEGAPV
+117 ETAQMPRPEGVPV
-130 PPDGVGGGA
+130 PPDGVGAEDQATA
-139 GASQTATGA
+139 GTQ
-148 GSAAKKPRKVWPFVL
+148 AAPKTRAPRKIWPFVV
-163 GCVVAV
+163 GGV
-169 LVLLAIV
+169 LAAFILLAIV
-176 ATAVFGFI
+176 GTAVFGLI
-184 RDADVGEPSSTA
+184 DEADVGEPSSTA
-196 QTITQGNSSTTDSNQ
+196 QSITHSDSAATDANQ
-211 GTENGQGGGN
+211 GTANGQDNSNASGGSSN
-221 AGDGAIQDYDD
+221 QTYDD
-232 LDDQREYEATKQV
+232 LDDQREYEATKAV
-245 DEAIAAHS
+245 DDAIAAHS
-253 VDTLKN
+253 IDTLKS

-284 AEQGSNASCSV
+284 SEQGSNASYNV
-295 QYAGV
+295 YYAGV
-300 SDDIDGDAIDR
+300 SDDIDGDGVDR

-321 SVYPELQTVNF
+321 SVYPELQTINF
-332 TVQDADDTAYD
+332 TVQDADDTAHD

-351 NTLEL
+351 DTLEH

-399 AEIED
+399 AEIDD

>member
-67 SGEAEGSNAE
+67 SGEVEDSSAGEAASAQAGES
-77 EGAAAAGASEG
+77 GAAS
-88 GAARWN
+88 WN
-94 AGATHAAPGAAQ
+94 AGAAQ
-106 APGADGMGSAA
+106 AAPGADGKGSAA
-117 ETAQMPRPEGAPV
+117 ETAQMPRSEGAPV
-130 PPDGVGGGA
+130 PPDGVGAEDQAAA
-139 GASQTATGA
+139 GTQ
-148 GSAAKKPRKVWPFVL
+148 AAPKTRSLRKIWPFVV
-163 GCVVAV
+163 GGV
-169 LVLLAIV
+169 LAAFILLAIV
-176 ATAVFGFI
+176 GTAVFGLI
-184 RDADVGEPSSTA
+184 DEADVGEPSSTA
-196 QTITQGNSSTTDSNQ
+196 QSITQSNSAATDASQGAASGQDSSNTGGGVSNQ
-211 GTENGQGGGN
+211 TYG
-221 AGDGAIQDYDD
+221 D
-232 LDDQREYEATKQV
+232 LDDQREYEATKAV
-245 DEAIAAHS
+245 DDAIAAHS
-253 VDTLKN
+253 IDTLKS

-284 AEQGSNASCSV
+284 SEQGSSASCSV

-343 ANVYSFNR
+343 ASVYSFNR
-351 NTLEL
+351 NTLEH

-361 SGGAITQLNSS
+361 SGGAITRLNGS

-387 TRNHFYDRQTDL
+387 TRNHFYDRQSDL